1 MGHAPSIDA
10 EEQEGVITTS
20 PATKEAPEKPSKS
33 SKEHCF
39 FNFFFRKIFS
49 FFSGQLCIML
59 EMYSSQALFSLNL
72 VGLKTKES

>member
-33 SKEHCF
+33 SKGHCF
-39 FNFFFRKIFS
+39 FSFIFEFFF
-49 FFSGQLCIML
+49 
-59 EMYSSQALFSLNL
+59 
-72 VGLKTKES
+72 